1 MSACKVG
8 DLGWGDPL
16 EKEMATHSSILAWK
30 NPMDGGAW
38 CHKELDKTERPHF
51 FITAHMIN
59 ANVLE
64 VACQVSTRAPITPV
78 WWLCC
83 LLGLQILLQ
92 DSLHPAS
99 RWRQRE
105 KEQPPTH
112 RKIWLEQ
119 GIGLLHF
126 QLHSIW
132 QNSGTDPNLTPKEP
146 EKCGLSVHLRRW
158 RNRLNEQLNSNLLVY
173 IVM

>member
-1 MSACKVG
+1 MVKRLPAMWETWAGKIPWRRRWQPTPVFLPG
-8 DLGWGDPL
+8 KIPWMEEPGV
-16 EKEMATHSSILAWK
+16 T
-30 NPMDGGAW
+30 
-38 CHKELDKTERPHF
+38 KTERPHS

-64 VACQVSTRAPITPV
+64 VACQVSTQAPITSV

-83 LLGLQILLQ
+83 MLGLQILLQ
-92 DSLHPAS
+92 DSLRPAS

-105 KEQPPTH
+105 KEHPPAH

-119 GIGLLHF
+119 GVGLLHF

-132 QNSGTDPNLTPKEP
+132 QNSGTDPNLTPEEP

-158 RNRLNEQLNSNLLVY
+158 RSRLNEQLNSSVLVY